1 MTLDGSQSLIS
12 FEYRGQPIHRVY
24 EKIVANRN
32 EENILNSKRKIYQR
46 IIHCRTRIKCL
57 DSVGIHSIDCR
68 EKAEIDAIRR
78 E

>member
-32 EENILNSKRKIYQR
+32 EENILNSKRKICQR
-46 IIHCRTRIKCL
+46 IIHCRRIKCL
-57 DSVGIHSIDCR
+57 DSVGILSIDCR
-68 EKAEIDAIRR
+68 EKAEIDAIGK